1 MCTLPFMDNI
11 LERIIK
17 ERLMTHLENQ
27 HYITELLRR
36 LSQNYSTITMTR
48 KLVDHILTNRIIRSY

>member
-36 LSQNYSTITMTR
+36 LSQNCSSITMTR